1 MPHLDS
7 PLERVQAIDR
17 EIRETIPR
25 LHGNDVQLRLILRM
39 AAQPLEEAAKVAK
52 KRQEAKKG

>member
-1 MPHLDS
+1 LDS